1 VSLRNVR
8 FGSEADIS
16 TSPAVASAPYALNQ
30 PPSLRGVPVGA
41 SGCIGKVNDKVHSRQ
56 HADVRGFQHPFSIAA
71 VLVQEG
77 DLVRADTDF

>member
-1 VSLRNVR
+1 
-8 FGSEADIS
+8 
-16 TSPAVASAPYALNQ
+16 
-30 PPSLRGVPVGA
+30 VPVGA